1 MGASAEAPRANM
13 GQLIKEII
21 EEKDTG
27 KEIGEV
33 MGAGA

>member
-1 MGASAEAPRANM
+1 M

-27 KEIGEV
+27 NEIGEV